1 MATTNESPGARLR
14 RLWTR
19 LSPLPGGRWLF
30 NRLLGRMVP
39 YSGTL
44 RADVLRL
51 EPGDV
56 RVRLRDRRAVRNH
69 LRSVHAIA
77 LANLGELATGLALL
91 GAMPPTVRGILV
103 GIEVEYLKKARGV
116 LEAEAVCDVP
126 EVRERIEHTVDAAIR
141 DAVGDTVATVRA
153 RWLLSPVP
161 AERAD
166 AVAATS

>member
-14 RLWTR
+14 RLWAR

-39 YSGTL
+39 YTGAL
-44 RADVLRL
+44 GAEVVRL
-51 EPGDV
+51 DPGHI

-77 LANLGELATGLALL
+77 LANLGELTTGLALL

-103 GIEVEYLKKARGV
+103 GLEVEYLKKARGV
-116 LEAEAVCDVP
+116 LEAEATCAVP
-126 EVRERIEHTVDAAIR
+126 EVRERVEHAVDATIR
-141 DAVGDTVATVRA
+141 DAAGDTVATVRA
-153 RWLLSPVP
+153 RWLLSPVTP
-161 AERAD
+161 ERTD
-166 AVAATS
+166 AQASAV